1 MPEVTLAAVLVLAV
15 GVVLVAVLVLIGIL
29 ILVLVA
35 VLVLILILILVIH
48 SLFLQYLSCG
58 DLPLIQFAPKFRLYP
73 LV

>member
-1 MPEVTLAAVLVLAV
+1 MNWSDYKKKVTRGGDLLLLLAVLV
-15 GVVLVAVLVLIGIL
+15 L

-35 VLVLILILILVIH
+35 VLVLILILVIH

>member
-1 MPEVTLAAVLVLAV
+1 MPEVTLATVLVLAV

-29 ILVLVA
+29 VLVA
-35 VLVLILILILVIH
+35 VLVLILILVIH

>member
-1 MPEVTLAAVLVLAV
+1 MPKGDLTAVFVLILVLIAVLVLV
-15 GVVLVAVLVLIGIL
+15 GVLILVAVLVL
-29 ILVLVA
+29 V
-35 VLVLILILILVIH
+35 LILVIH

>member
-35 VLVLILILILVIH
+35 VLVLILILVIH

>member
-35 VLVLILILILVIH
+35 VLVLILILVIH

-58 DLPLIQFAPKFRLYP
+58 DLPLIQFTPKFRLYP
-73 LV
+73 